1 MRHHGRLCNGC
12 SAIVIG
18 AIKGGTISEAAPG
31 CTTFGHAIV
40 CSAIEGCIIM
50 GVIVGCAEAGA
61 QELGGVA
68 MELVTAKTEV
78 GAVLDAVMP
87 SSMSMVVPVK
97 NYFEVLKC
105 QLLHPTLP
113 HDCNS
118 Y

>member
-1 MRHHGRLCNGC
+1 MRR
-12 SAIVIG
+12 SR
-18 AIKGGTISEAAPG
+18 GTTRIR
-31 CTTFGHAIV
+31 
-40 CSAIEGCIIM
+40 
-50 GVIVGCAEAGA
+50 
-61 QELGGVA
+61 GVA

-78 GAVLDAVMP
+78 GAVLNAVAP
-87 SSMSMVVPVK
+87 LSMSMVVPVK